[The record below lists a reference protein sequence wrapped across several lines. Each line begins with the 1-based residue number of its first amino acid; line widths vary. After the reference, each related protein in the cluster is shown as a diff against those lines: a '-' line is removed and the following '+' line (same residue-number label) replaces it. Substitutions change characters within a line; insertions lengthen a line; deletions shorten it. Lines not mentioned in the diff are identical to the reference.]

1 MGLTRPTAAQI
12 DSSTE
17 VITDPISLLNNKS
30 NRANVDVGF
39 LFNRDGGISSNVAVF
54 WQESSQQFV
63 FALTSSNAVS
73 RFSNIVVTSNANVVT
88 GNVFAAGYFY
98 SNGVAFTGGAG
109 GSYSNVQLATYLAT
123 TASNI
128 FIAGNTTHGT
138 VGAISGA
145 FHTFVGN
152 ITQITSGGTPYF
164 NTTGNVIAAG
174 ISAGTSTIGSLTLA
188 SGTLFRN
195 GSETQILGGGSQ
207 TTRAMIRLGNSQG
220 MVLYGSGTAAA
231 PNVPA
236 TGIIIHSGDG
246 NVQIIAR
253 NNVSGGSR
261 IQLQAELVEIQS
273 NITPVGNLVYN
284 IGNVTNQWNTVYA
297 STLQLTGNLNAGSL
311 TSPGALNTLAGNVSI
326 YGASSMLNVI
336 GNIVV
341 NNTAIASSNVTGAI
355 RTTGGIGVGGNLYVG
370 QRVGYVWGANNVS
383 SVYQVFNNTTNSLDT
398 VFG

>member
-54 WQESSQQFV
+54 WQESNQRFV

-73 RFSNIVVTSNANVVT
+73 RFSNIVVTSNANVQT
-88 GNVFAAGYFY
+88 GNVFTIGYI
-98 SNGVAFTGGAG
+98 NA
-109 GSYSNVQLATYLAT
+109 
-123 TASNI
+123 
-128 FIAGNTTHGT
+128 
-138 VGAISGA
+138 
-145 FHTFVGN
+145 
-152 ITQITSGGTPYF
+152 
-164 NTTGNVIAAG
+164 TGNVLATGLSIFGNVAL
-174 ISAGTSTIGSLTLA
+174 GSLT
-188 SGTLFRN
+188 T
-195 GSETQILGGGSQ
+195 
-207 TTRAMIRLGNSQG
+207 
-220 MVLYGSGTAAA
+220 
-231 PNVPA
+231 
-236 TGIIIHSGDG
+236 
-246 NVQIIAR
+246 
-253 NNVSGGSR
+253 
-261 IQLQAELVEIQS
+261 
-273 NITPVGNLVYN
+273 
-284 IGNVTNQWNTVYA
+284 
-297 STLQLTGNLNAGSL
+297 
-311 TSPGALNTLAGNVSI
+311 PGALNTLAGNVSI

-355 RTTGGIGVGGNLYVG
+355 VTTGGIGVGGNLYVG